1 MWTRHSEIFASF
13 RQGRVIL
20 VELTT
25 QNSCAKIGSDSVARE
40 NKVVDK
46 EVRNA
51 DWFDIQVPLS
61 ADKRWAVNGDA
72 T

>member
-1 MWTRHSEIFASF
+1 VPKTLEIFVAF
-13 RQGRVIL
+13 HQGRVIL
-20 VELTT
+20 VKLTT

-40 NKVVDK
+40 NKIVDK

-51 DWFDIQVPLS
+51 DWFDFQVPLS

-72 T
+72 S